1 MATRTVPTQRPTR
14 DRPTWIAYLEIT
26 LIAFFTMGYGSTL
39 ALLRDEQGTTRTIA
53 GAHAAVLALA
63 GVLAAAA
70 VPRLAAR
77 WGRSVLIRRSLGCM
91 AVGVLCYTVPA
102 GPWVTLPAI
111 ALVGA
116 GFTSAVVGINA
127 FILDHQHGAGP
138 AALTQANALAAV
150 AGLVS
155 PLVIGLGA
163 ATVLGWRAGLW
174 ALVVAILIAE
184 VVRARVDRAG
194 PGPVRVFDAADAA
207 AVQHRGWGALP
218 RRMWWSFALIGCLSA
233 VEACT
238 FTWTV
243 DLLREQGGFTPA
255 VAAAGLGTVSAG
267 MVLGRLVA
275 SRLAES
281 WSIDAL
287 LRCAIVIAGLALLL
301 ALLAR
306 TPLLLLGCMFLVGLG
321 ISVNWP
327 LGVSRL
333 VAASGGL
340 ANRGAS
346 LASVAGGIAAGTFPF
361 LMGAWADRAG
371 IGTAFLLIPA
381 LLILAM
387 AILVLVPVR
396 PGLAGGEGD

>member
-1 MATRTVPTQRPTR
+1 
-14 DRPTWIAYLEIT
+14 
-26 LIAFFTMGYGSTL
+26 
-39 ALLRDEQGTTRTIA
+39 
-53 GAHAAVLALA
+53 
-63 GVLAAAA
+63 
-70 VPRLAAR
+70 
-77 WGRSVLIRRSLGCM
+77 
-91 AVGVLCYTVPA
+91 
-102 GPWVTLPAI
+102 
-111 ALVGA
+111 
-116 GFTSAVVGINA
+116 
-127 FILDHQHGAGP
+127 
-138 AALTQANALAAV
+138 
-150 AGLVS
+150 
-155 PLVIGLGA
+155 
-163 ATVLGWRAGLW
+163 
-174 ALVVAILIAE
+174 
-184 VVRARVDRAG
+184 
-194 PGPVRVFDAADAA
+194 
-207 AVQHRGWGALP
+207 
-218 RRMWWSFALIGCLSA
+218 MWWSFALIGCLSA

-243 DLLREQGGFTPA
+243 DLLREQGGLTPA